1 MLYKLQ
7 IAELRQ
13 EPIYQTLKQQ
23 VQEIAGLLSEKESI
37 PMVAAELSLIQDL
50 QTNEWWQD
58 ATTLMIEEVR
68 RKLRGLVGLIEKK
81 ARKPIYTNFEDTI
94 GTGELVDSVQLL
106 ASDEFDQFR
115 LRTRNLLNQYQENL
129 TIQRL
134 KRNQALTQ
142 TDLEELEKFLIEQ
155 GAGTQ
160 AMINKAKEE
169 DKGLGVFIRHLVGLD
184 RSAAREVF
192 SDFLSE
198 GTYTSNQIQFVN
210 EIINYLTQHGVM
222 EVGRLYEQPFSE
234 IASSPDDLFKES
246 DLDKICSLIDFVRKR
261 AEDPIAA

>member
-1 MLYKLQ
+1 M
-7 IAELRQ
+7 
-13 EPIYQTLKQQ
+13 
-23 VQEIAGLLSEKESI
+23 
-37 PMVAAELSLIQDL
+37 
-50 QTNEWWQD
+50 
-58 ATTLMIEEVR
+58 
-68 RKLRGLVGLIEKK
+68 
-81 ARKPIYTNFEDTI
+81 
-94 GTGELVDSVQLL
+94 
-106 ASDEFDQFR
+106 
-115 LRTRNLLNQYQENL
+115 LNQYQENL

-142 TDLEELEKFLIEQ
+142 TDLKELEKFLIEQ

-169 DKGLGVFIRHLVGLD
+169 DKGLGIFIRHLVGLD